1 VHFAHEGLERGARSE
16 PHRLHPNSRRGWLCA
31 VVGLPEVFWN
41 GSVWSEAMIRIATV
55 GQHEIETD
63 LPVLVVTL
71 PSKKVRAAL
80 LGVLKRNKLKED
92 VDYLIEE
99 GE

>member
-1 VHFAHEGLERGARSE
+1 
-16 PHRLHPNSRRGWLCA
+16 
-31 VVGLPEVFWN
+31 
-41 GSVWSEAMIRIATV
+41 MIRIATV